1 MGISFVL
8 HLTLHH
14 QHPCWSSCGKQHFK
28 RSACTSQNKYSCNM
42 SQLCS
47 CWHLSMW
54 CAKTSLNLCFP
65 TFMWIASMDLKS
77 RSAARSSGSLVRNCA
92 PWMKSSFSSAS
103 WWRCRTPVIVAYWG
117 TNWFVHIKC
126 MCPIPKI
133 FWSVPYIFLSVT
145 LSGYHLFTNTSNH
158 LYSPIGKWW
167 RLSSLR
173 IQVFWDMTPCCWASG
188 FWCPLEVWRWRHC
201 AL

>member
-1 MGISFVL
+1 
-8 HLTLHH
+8 
-14 QHPCWSSCGKQHFK
+14 
-28 RSACTSQNKYSCNM
+28 M

-47 CWHLSMW
+47 CWLLSMW

-65 TFMWIASMDLKS
+65 TFIWIASMDLKS

-103 WWRCRTPVIVAYWG
+103 WCRCRTPVTVAHWG
-117 TNWFVHIKC
+117 TSWSVHIKC

-133 FWSVPYIFLSVT
+133 FWSVPFTFLSVT
-145 LSGYHLFTNTSNH
+145 LMGYHLFTNTMNH

-167 RLSSLR
+167 RVSSLR
-173 IQVFWDMTPCCWASG
+173 IQVFWDVTPCCWASG
-188 FWCPLEVWRWRHC
+188 SWCPLDVWRWRYC
-201 AL
+201 IL